1 MSLIVN
7 RTVLQHNCS
16 IIFNERPSHTMPKQ
30 METEPDGAKTRQ
42 GIQVIAR
49 AAKVLRILENEKD
62 GLSLGQIAKR
72 VSLPRSTVQRIV
84 NALAEE
90 QLLIAATPNARVALG
105 PAILRMAANTNFD
118 FAKFVLP
125 HLESLAQRTG
135 ETVDL
140 SMHRG
145 NRMVFVDQITA
156 SHRLSAVSAVG
167 ESLPT
172 FSSANGKA
180 ALSLLDNAA
189 IAELLGNGLFK
200 ETPNTITSM
209 SDLIRE
215 IEAIR
220 KTHIATDNEEHT
232 EGICALGTAF
242 LDPLG
247 RIFAVSVPVPT
258 IRFVR
263 ARESITAALLDFRE
277 GMLAALNG

>member
-1 MSLIVN
+1 
-7 RTVLQHNCS
+7 
-16 IIFNERPSHTMPKQ
+16 MPEQSPTKPP
-30 METEPDGAKTRQ
+30 ETKSRQ

-49 AAKVLRILENEKD
+49 AARVLRILENEKD

-72 VSLPRSTVQRIV
+72 VGLPRSTVQRIV
-84 NALAEE
+84 NALADE

-118 FAKFVLP
+118 FAKFVRP

-140 SMHRG
+140 SMQRG
-145 NRMVFVDQITA
+145 DKMVFVDQITA

-167 ESLPT
+167 ESFPT

-180 ALSLLDNAA
+180 ALSLMDNDS
-189 IAELLGNGLFK
+189 ITQLLGNGLFK

-209 SDLIRE
+209 SRLISE
-215 IEAIR
+215 IEEIR
-220 KTHIATDNEEHT
+220 KTNIATDAEEHT
-232 EGICALGTAF
+232 EGISALGTAF
-242 LDPLG
+242 TDPLG

-258 IRFVR
+258 IRFSR
-263 ARESITAALLDFRE
+263 SQESLTAALRDFRE
-277 GMLAALNG
+277 GMLASLNG